1 MPTSVPRPARFR
13 ALLLA
18 ACLAPLAIA
27 PARAAEAPDVRLGR
41 DVAPRFQAVHLKLD
55 PDKRSYSGRVRV
67 ELQVARATDTVRFHA
82 EGQRLTR
89 ISLQQGADSVAVT
102 RTSGDHGLQ
111 TLVTARPLRPGAAA
125 LEIEFTHLYGTR
137 AVGLYLAVRDLKGYL
152 FTQFESDDGREAFP
166 CWDEPCFKFPWQ
178 LTLEVPAGQ
187 EALTNTP
194 PERTSEKD
202 GWKTIAFKRT
212 PPLPSYLIAIAVG
225 PFEYV
230 PVAGTSAPTRVVT
243 CQGQSRLAGVA
254 TEVTPPLLAALERWF
269 GSKYPFEKLDLIAV
283 PEFAYGAMENPG
295 LITFRDDLLLLD
307 PARATVSQRRSNA
320 TVIAHELAHMWFG
333 DLVTMEWW
341 DDLWLNESFADW
353 LANKI
358 TDAVFPNLR
367 AGLHDLQ
374 SVQRVRTGDI
384 QPSTRAIRD
393 RTTSSAAGLQNVGL
407 VYSKGNAVLSMFE
420 HYLGAEAFRKGV
432 QAYLKE
438 HEWGN
443 ATAADL
449 WAALDRSSRTDVSRA
464 MTTFL
469 DQPGVPLLRVVP
481 AEGGVRVTQSRASPY
496 GVSQPPVR
504 WRVPATLKWSDGR
517 TVRTQRVLLTEES
530 AVVKLPARP
539 AWVMPNGGGHG
550 YYAWSV
556 PEEWMAAL
564 AERASEVLTPD
575 ERVAFLGNLGLLMTT
590 GEVHG
595 DTYLAALSHFGRDP
609 EPEVVS
615 STIAGLA
622 SVSVPFVP
630 DSLAALF
637 AVYVRRTLSPALER
651 FGIEKR
657 PGEDETV
664 STIRGDLLR
673 WLALRGRDEKVMAFA
688 TDAAKRYLADPG
700 SVEPGLAGPSLSV
713 AARRGDAALF
723 DEYQRRFETS
733 DVPAIRRQ
741 FLAALGGFEDRAL
754 ETRALEYMLS
764 DKVRPTEMFVLMQ
777 GAQDRDESYADR
789 MFRWMQENYAKLAE
803 RLPPPALRFMPM
815 MGSGCSAQRLAA
827 TRTFFADPARG
838 VPGVEQTLERV
849 GDLVNTCLS
858 LREREGERVVRYMR
872 GLTTN

>member
-1 MPTSVPRPARFR
+1 MPSPAPRRAR
-13 ALLLA
+13 AILIA
-18 ACLAPLAIA
+18 ACLLGLTS
-27 PARAAEAPDVRLGR
+27 PARAEEAPDVRLGR
-41 DVAPRFQAVHLKLD
+41 DVAPRFQAVHLRLD

-67 ELQVARATDTVRFHA
+67 ELQVARATDTLRFHA

-89 ISLQQGADSVAVT
+89 IALRQRGDSVGVT
-102 RTSGDHGLQ
+102 RASGDHGLQ
-111 TLVTARPLRPGAAA
+111 TLVAARPLAPGAAE

-137 AVGLYLAVRDLKGYL
+137 AVGLYRMVREQRGHL
-152 FTQFESDDGREAFP
+152 FTQFESDDAREAFP
-166 CWDEPCFKFPWQ
+166 CWDEPGFKFPWQ
-178 LTLEVPAGQ
+178 LTLEVPTTQ

-194 PERTSEKD
+194 PERTREQD
-202 GWKTIAFKRT
+202 GWKTVTFKRT

-230 PVAGTSAPTRVVT
+230 PVAGTSAPTRIVA
-243 CQGQSRLAGVA
+243 CQGQSSLAGVTA
-254 TEVTPPLLAALERWF
+254 AATPPILAALERWF

-295 LITFRDDLLLLD
+295 LITFRDDVLLLD
-307 PARATVSQRRSNA
+307 PVRATLSQRRSNA
-320 TVIAHELAHMWFG
+320 NVVAHELAHMWFG

-353 LANKI
+353 MASKI
-358 TDAVFPNLR
+358 TDEVFPAYR

-374 SVQRVRTGDI
+374 SVQRVRGGDI

-420 HYLGAEAFRKGV
+420 RFLGAEAFRKGV
-432 QAYLKE
+432 QSYLRR

-449 WAALDRSSRTDVSRA
+449 WRALDQSSRTDVSRA

-481 AEGGVRVTQSRASPY
+481 AEGGVRVTQSRATPH

-504 WRVPATLKWSDGR
+504 WRVPVTLKWSDGR
-517 TVRTQRVLLTEES
+517 AVRTHRLLLAEES
-530 AVVKLPARP
+530 AVVRLPAKP
-539 AWVMPNGGGHG
+539 AWVLPNGGGHG
-550 YYAWSV
+550 YYAWSI
-556 PEEWMAAL
+556 PEEWMGAIAG
-564 AERASEVLTPD
+564 RASEWLTPD
-575 ERVAFLGNLGLLMTT
+575 ERVEFLGNLGLLMAT

-595 DTYLAALSHFGRDP
+595 DTYLEALSHFGRDP

-615 STIAGLA
+615 STLAGLGTVRA
-622 SVSVPFVP
+622 PFVP
-630 DSLAALF
+630 DSLADLF

-651 FGIEKR
+651 VGIERK

-688 TDAAKRYLADPG
+688 TDAAARYLADSSSVDPGIAG
-700 SVEPGLAGPSLSV
+700 SVLSL
-713 AARRGDAALF
+713 AARRGGAELF
-723 DEYQRRFETS
+723 AEYQRRFETS
-733 DVPAIRRQ
+733 EVPAIRRQ
-741 FLAALGGFEDRAL
+741 FLAALGAFEDQAL
-754 ETRALEYMLS
+754 EARALEYMLS

-777 GAQDRDESYADR
+777 GGGERDEAFAGR
-789 MFRWMQENYAKLAE
+789 MFEWVQRNWARLAE

-815 MGSGCSAQRLAA
+815 MGSGCSAERLAA
-827 TRTFFADPARG
+827 TRAFFAEPGRA
-838 VPGVEQTLERV
+838 VPGVDQTLERV
-849 GDLVNTCLS
+849 GDLVHTCLS

-872 GLTTN
+872 GFTTN